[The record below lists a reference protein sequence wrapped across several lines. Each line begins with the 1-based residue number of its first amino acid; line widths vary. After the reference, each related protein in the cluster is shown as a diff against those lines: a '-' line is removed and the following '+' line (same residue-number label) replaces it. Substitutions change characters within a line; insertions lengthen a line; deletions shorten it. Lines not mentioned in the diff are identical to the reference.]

1 MKAGRKRI
9 PTKIKELQGTVEK
22 SRLTKNEMQAELC
35 QSIPPTPQWLSE
47 IGAKEWLN
55 VTTEL
60 FNKQMLYKVDL
71 PLISAYANKMALH
84 IETEMMLRDK
94 GRIQVFKNDDG
105 SIKYMQQVPY
115 QSISDR
121 ALEQA
126 LKLASHFGLTP
137 SSRTTIAQPNVV
149 TNNTQYNFFD

>member
-1 MKAGRKRI
+1 
-9 PTKIKELQGTVEK
+9 
-22 SRLTKNEMQAELC
+22 
-35 QSIPPTPQWLSE
+35 
-47 IGAKEWLN
+47 
-55 VTTEL
+55 
-60 FNKQMLYKVDL
+60 
-71 PLISAYANKMALH
+71 MALH